1 MKIAFCLFK
10 YFPYGG
16 LQRDFVRIAKAC
28 RERGHEIHV
37 FTMAWEG
44 EPVSGMRIHL
54 IEAQG
59 WQNHSKITSYLNQ
72 LKPMLDKGKFDLV
85 VGFNKMPYLDIYYAA
100 DVCYQARAR
109 EKHGFLYRLSS
120 RYRQYVALESAVF
133 AKGAKT
139 QICLIS
145 PLQQAAFTQ
154 FYGTEP
160 ERFHLL
166 PPGIAKDRI
175 APSNAAQL
183 RAKLRLAYHIQQ
195 TETVLLMVG
204 SGFKTKGV
212 DRAIRGLAALPVT
225 LKKTTRL
232 MVIGQDDPEPFMKL
246 ARQLKVEEQV
256 AFLGGRDDVPAW
268 LLAADFL
275 VHPAYHENTGTVLLE
290 ALTAG
295 LPVLTVEKCGYAH
308 FIREANAGVVLREP
322 FSQVDYNET
331 LQKML
336 LFPQRE
342 IWQENALLFSKT
354 ADIYSLPEKAAALIE
369 AAGRERVPA

>member
-37 FTMAWEG
+37 FTMGWEG
-44 EPVSGMRIHL
+44 DPVSGMRLHL
-54 IEAQG
+54 IDAQG
-59 WQNHSKITSYLNQ
+59 WQNHKKIDSYIKQ
-72 LKPMLDKGKFDLV
+72 LKPMLDKGGFDLV
-85 VGFNKMPYLDIYYAA
+85 IGFNKMPHLDIYYAA

-109 EKHGFLYRLSS
+109 EKHGFLYRMTS
-120 RYRQYVALESAVF
+120 RYKQYVSLESAVF
-133 AKGAKT
+133 AKGLNTK
-139 QICLIS
+139 IMLIS
-145 PLQQAAFTQ
+145 PLQQAVFSE
-154 FYGTEP
+154 FYETEP

-175 APSNAAQL
+175 APSDSAQIRGKMRHAHHL
-183 RAKLRLAYHIQQ
+183 TYN
-195 TETVLLMVG
+195 ESVLLMVG

-212 DRAIRGLAALPVT
+212 DRAIRGVASLPVM
-225 LKKTTRL
+225 LKNHTRL
-232 MVIGQDDPEPFMKL
+232 FVIGQDDPSPFIKL
-246 ARQLKVEEQV
+246 AKNLRVDKQV
-256 AFLGGRDDVPAW
+256 TFLGGRDDVPAW

-290 ALTAG
+290 ALTSG

-308 FIREANAGVVLREP
+308 FIREANAGIVLREP
-322 FSQVDYNET
+322 FSQLEFNES

-336 LFPQRE
+336 LFPQRD
-342 IWQENALLFSKT
+342 IWQENALLFSKS
-354 ADIYSLPEKAAALIE
+354 ADIYSLPEKAAVLIE